1 MSRSFGGT
9 SLTTLPPIEMSPR
22 VMFSSPAII
31 RSKVDL
37 PQPEGPTRITN
48 SPSAM
53 STETPCSTSVVPN
66 ALRTFAIVTVAI
78 LGVVASP
85 GAARS
90 PTRAR
95 AGLPLSE
102 LGDARLL
109 GGDEFEQRRLAR
121 LGLLDAA
128 LDRRLDLAGIGDAL
142 AIAAERPR
150 HRRVVAGDVGR
161 AVFLRGDRHHLEL
174 DRHREIVK
182 QDRQDGDALAHRG
195 LEIHPREAD
204 RRVAPQVDA
213 ELFRLRE
220 LGAHREAEPHA
231 ELRRLAPADIA
242 HRLGRHPERRDLVA
256 RAAGVMRDDGVLRI
270 DRVHQLPDDA
280 VGIEWRL
287 IVVE

>member
-9 SLTTLPPIEMSPR
+9 SLTTLPPIAMSPR

-66 ALRTFAIVTVAI
+66 ALRTFAIVTVAM
-78 LGVVASP
+78 LGVVASQRPAPFAP
-85 GAARS
+85 GD
-90 PTRAR
+90 
-95 AGLPLSE
+95 LLSE

-128 LDRRLDLAGIGDAL
+128 LDRRLDLAGIGHAL

-174 DRHREIVK
+174 DRHLEIVE
-182 QDRQDGDALAHRG
+182 QDGEDGDALAHRR
-195 LEIHPREAD
+195 LEIHAREAD
-204 RRVAPQVDA
+204 RRVAPT
-213 ELFRLRE
+213 
-220 LGAHREAEPHA
+220 G
-231 ELRRLAPADIA
+231 
-242 HRLGRHPERRDLVA
+242 
-256 RAAGVMRDDGVLRI
+256 
-270 DRVHQLPDDA
+270 
-280 VGIEWRL
+280 
-287 IVVE
+287 